1 MIEEEIFKKCLEK
14 WGLQSQIL
22 MLAEEASELTH
33 ASLKVLRK
41 IAENPLENLAEE
53 IADTELMI
61 DEISSYL
68 SLKPMVSKFRR
79 EKLERLEKILGES

>member
-22 MLAEEASELTH
+22 MLAEEASELTQ
-33 ASLKVLRK
+33 ASLKVCRK
-41 IAENPLENLAEE
+41 IVENPLENLAEE

-61 DEISSYL
+61 DEINFYL
-68 SLKPMVSKFRR
+68 SLKPMISKFRQ
-79 EKLERLEKILGES
+79 EKLERLEKTLGES